1 MLNKKKIIAA
11 AVVAVLVVAAII
23 VGIIWATSRSV
34 TSSPEPSPVVSESA
48 EAGEADGFT
57 DQLKS
62 TAISAAAT
70 AAVFQGSDTKAAR
83 ERSYLQAGF
92 TQELAENFTPLWFDV
107 FKNTQSHTIEATGEV
122 LIGAA
127 VSVNGSKLITDVTVK
142 GEPGHRTYRAAV
154 DVDCTP
160 QWSVDQE
167 GPRMGSKFTAI
178 WYVTVDEATGAVLSV
193 EQPAP
198 ADLPFNP
205 ED

>member
-11 AVVAVLVVAAII
+11 AAVAVIVIAAII
-23 VGIIWATSRSV
+23 ASVIWATSR
-34 TSSPEPSPVVSESA
+34 TAASSPTPSPVVSESA
-48 EAGEADGFT
+48 PGEADGFT
-57 DQLKS
+57 GELKS
-62 TAISAAAT
+62 TAISAAAV
-70 AAVFQGSDTKAAR
+70 AARFQGSDTKVAR

-107 FKNTQSHTIEATGEV
+107 FKNAQSHTIEATGEV

-127 VSVNGSKLITDVTVK
+127 VSVNGSRLITDVTAK
-142 GEPGHRTYRAAV
+142 GKPGHRTFRAAV

-160 QWSVDQE
+160 QWTVEQV
-167 GPRMGSKFTAI
+167 GPRMGSKFTAT
-178 WYVTVDEATGAVLSV
+178 WYVTVDEATGTVINV

>member
-11 AVVAVLVVAAII
+11 AAVAVLVIVAII
-23 VGIIWATSRSV
+23 IGIVWATSRPA
-34 TSSPEPSPVVSESA
+34 SSSSEPSPAVSESSTP
-48 EAGEADGFT
+48 GETDGFT
-57 DQLKS
+57 DELKS

-107 FKNTQSHTIEATGEV
+107 FKSAQSHTIEATGEV

-142 GEPGHRTYRAAV
+142 GEPGHRTFRAAV

-167 GPRMGSKFTAI
+167 GPRMGSKFTAT
-178 WYVTVDEATGAVLSV
+178 WYVTVDEATGAVLGV

-198 ADLPFNP
+198 ADLPFDP